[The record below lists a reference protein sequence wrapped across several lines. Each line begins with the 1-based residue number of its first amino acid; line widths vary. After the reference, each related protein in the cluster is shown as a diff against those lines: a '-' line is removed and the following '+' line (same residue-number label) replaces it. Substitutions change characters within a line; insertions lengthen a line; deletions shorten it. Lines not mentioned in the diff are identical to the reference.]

1 MEAATQSEV
10 DSPIGRSAGDLLEP
24 LVTRVIRHVQ
34 AKRIVPAVTYR
45 MQFRDE
51 WTFDDAT
58 AVVPYL
64 HELGVSHIYA
74 SPYMRARAGS
84 PHGYDVC
91 DPNQLS
97 PALGGD
103 EAFRRFTAA
112 LAEHGMGHIVD
123 VVPNHMAAATENPWW
138 RDVLENGPSSPYSG
152 YFDIDWHPVKDE
164 LENKVLLPQ
173 LGSQYGDAL
182 ESSQLKIAHQDGR
195 FEFQYFQHT
204 LPLGPKTTIPILTHR
219 VDELQAA
226 LGPGAESFDEYQSI
240 VTALQHLPAQNANAP
255 KAMAERQREKEV
267 IKRRLRDLE
276 AREPMVAEFVA
287 ENVRIFNGREGAPE
301 SFDALDKVLQSQ
313 SYRLCH
319 WRAASDEI
327 NYRRFFDIN
336 DLAALC
342 MEKSDVF
349 HASHETYGKL
359 LAAGQVDGLRIDH
372 VDGLFNP
379 ERYLW
384 RLQWNYLGYLI
395 REESEK
401 LSTEETTRIL
411 ESVAAVKQTAKEE
424 SDHDVER
431 AAHGGASVVAASSTS
446 VDEAVASP
454 TSLIAVELLRRICER
469 LGLRQPDDADWA
481 AILGR
486 AGVEAAQESRTAP
499 PGDIVTVV
507 DYGPLQQ
514 RLPLFVVVEKIL
526 GPNEPLPETWPVAGT
541 TGYDFTNQ
549 LNGIFVYP
557 RGFDSVERHYQKFVD
572 EQRSFAT
579 IARDCKRLI
588 VRSSMSSE
596 LQMLAHRLN
605 RISEQHRKSR
615 DFTLNSLRY
624 ALREVLACFPV
635 YRTYPGPDGVSDRD
649 RRFVNYAVASSKRHN
664 RTIDPATFDFIR
676 DVLLLRHPP
685 GLSEESKQAR
695 EHFAGLFQQVTSPIM
710 AKGVEDTA
718 FYVYFPLMSA
728 NEVGGDPASAAHGL
742 EEFHQ
747 QNSGRCR
754 RGLRTLLATSTHD
767 TKRSEDVR
775 ARINVLSELPRP
787 WRTAV
792 NRWNRMNRSKRTKVD
807 GNLAPSRNDEYL
819 FYQNLLGMWPTH
831 GELDD
836 TARADVIARMQAYME
851 KATHESKQL
860 TSWINPNPE
869 YDQAVRDFVAACL
882 TPADDNRF
890 LPEFL
895 ELHKKIV
902 RLGLYTALSQVV
914 LKMMS
919 PGVPDIFQGQELWDF
934 SLVDPDNRRPV
945 DYARRTELLRS
956 LKTQM
961 PKEVTARAEF
971 VASLAKQPED
981 DRLKL
986 YATWKLI
993 ELRRDFD
1000 TLFAQGRYIPLSAS
1014 GRAAEHVAAFAWQP
1028 APRPSEPREQAHAA
1042 DGAQPHVVVIVPRWW
1057 ARLTD
1062 AAALD
1067 SVVGCVGQGE
1077 RVWADTTVEL
1087 PAGFPTE
1094 FVNHL
1099 TGRTVAAKSDLFR
1112 LKEVLDDF
1120 PIGVFVSS
1128 GAP

>member
-1 MEAATQSEV
+1 MEAATQTSPDQAV
-10 DSPIGRSAGDLLEP
+10 DQLEP
-24 LVTRVIRHVQ
+24 LVTQVIRHVQ
-34 AKRIVPAVTYR
+34 ARRIVPAVTYR

-64 HELGVSHIYA
+64 HELGVSHVYA

-97 PALGGD
+97 PTLGGE
-103 EAFRRFTAA
+103 EAFRRFAAA

-173 LGSQYGDAL
+173 LGSQFGDAL
-182 ESSQLKIAHQDGR
+182 ESGQLKIAHQDGR

-219 VDELQAA
+219 LEELQAA
-226 LGPGAESFDEYQSI
+226 LGPGSESFDEYQSI
-240 VTALQHLPAQNANAP
+240 VTALQHLPAQNAVAP

-276 AREPMVAEFVA
+276 AREPKVAEFVA

-301 SFDALDKVLQSQ
+301 SFDALDKVLQAQ

-342 MEKSDVF
+342 MEKAEVF
-349 HASHETYGKL
+349 HSSHEQYGKL

-384 RLQWNYLGYLI
+384 RLQWNYLGNLI
-395 REESEK
+395 REEVEK
-401 LSTEETTRIL
+401 LGPDEASQML
-411 ESVAAVKQTAKEE
+411 VGVAQAKQAAKEE
-424 SDHDVER
+424 ADREAER
-431 AAHGGASVVAASSTS
+431 SGIISVLSAAG
-446 VDEAVASP
+446 VASP
-454 TSLIAVELLRRICER
+454 TPNDESGCSPTTLLAVEILRRICER

-481 AILGR
+481 AIFGR
-486 AGVEAAQESRTAP
+486 AGVDAARELRPVAG
-499 PGDIVTVV
+499 GDTVTVV

-557 RGFDSVERHYQKFVD
+557 RGFDSVERHYKKFVD

-579 IARDCKRLI
+579 IARECKRLI

-649 RRFVNYAVASSKRHN
+649 KRFVNYAVASSKRHN

-685 GLSEESKQAR
+685 GLSDEAKQAR

-728 NEVGGDPASAAHGL
+728 NEVGGDPASAVHGL

-747 QNSGRCR
+747 QNSGRSR
-754 RGLRTLLATSTHD
+754 RGLRSLLATSTHD

-775 ARINVLSELPRP
+775 ARINVLSEMPRP

-792 NRWNRMNRSKRTKVD
+792 NRWNRMNRAKRTKVD
-807 GNLAPSRNDEYL
+807 GTLAPSRNDEYL
-819 FYQNLLGMWPTH
+819 FYQNLLGMWPTE

-836 TARADVIARMQAYME
+836 AARTDVIERMQAYME
-851 KATHESKQL
+851 KATHESKQQ

-869 YDQAVRDFVAACL
+869 YDQAVRDFVAATL
-882 TPADDNRF
+882 TPADGNRF

-895 ELHKKIV
+895 ALHKRVVK
-902 RLGLYTALSQVV
+902 LGLYTALSQVV
-914 LKMMS
+914 LKLMS

-945 DYARRTELLRS
+945 DYSRRTDLLRR
-956 LKTQM
+956 LKTEL
-961 PKEVTARAEF
+961 PKDSAARADF
-971 VASLAKQPED
+971 VGTLAKQPED

-986 YATWKLI
+986 FVTWKLI
-993 ELRRDFD
+993 ELRREFD
-1000 TLFAQGRYIPLSAS
+1000 SLFGRGRYAPLSAS
-1014 GRAAEHVAAFAWQP
+1014 GRAAQHIAAFAWQP
-1028 APRPSEPREQAHAA
+1028 TLRPTESPDTSHAVDA
-1042 DGAQPHVVVIVPRWW
+1042 AQPHVVVIVPRWW
-1057 ARLTD
+1057 GRLAD
-1062 AAALD
+1062 AAALE
-1067 SVVGCVGQGE
+1067 SVVDCVGQGE
-1077 RVWADTTVEL
+1077 RVWADTSVEL
-1087 PAGFPTE
+1087 PAGSPRTY
-1094 FVNHL
+1094 VNHF
-1099 TGRTVAAKSDLFR
+1099 TGRTVTTKSDLFR

-1120 PIGVFVSS
+1120 PIGVFVSNN
-1128 GAP
+1128 GTK